1 VENKLRTKVLCLLGK
16 IEIEDAND
24 KKKASGYFKEA
35 MEIADQDTINH
46 IKKQL
51 ESLNLEEDIEDDS
64 EEIDKYRFEEA

>member
-1 VENKLRTKVLCLLGK
+1 
-16 IEIEDAND
+16 
-24 KKKASGYFKEA
+24 